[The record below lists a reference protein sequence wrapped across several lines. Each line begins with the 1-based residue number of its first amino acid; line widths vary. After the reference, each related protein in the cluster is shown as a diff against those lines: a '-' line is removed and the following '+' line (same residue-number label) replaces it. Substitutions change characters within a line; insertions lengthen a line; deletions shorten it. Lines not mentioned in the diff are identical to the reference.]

1 MYDENCIFCKIAQ
14 GEAPSHNIWE
24 DDNHLAFLNIYPNT
38 VGTSLVIPKK
48 HYTSYFAELPEQVL
62 IDLMLA
68 TKKVALLLDKSF
80 EDVGR
85 TAMVF
90 EGFGVNHIHSK
101 LYPMHGT
108 SLEDWRPIEADI
120 DLFFDE
126 YPGYVSS
133 HSAKRASDEELA
145 KIAKK
150 IRSN

>member
-1 MYDENCIFCKIAQ
+1 
-14 GEAPSHNIWE
+14 
-24 DDNHLAFLNIYPNT
+24 
-38 VGTSLVIPKK
+38 
-48 HYTSYFAELPEQVL
+48 
-62 IDLMLA
+62 MLA